1 MGFTLNDLSGSQ
13 TLTAFNWYHIAF
25 VYNYQTQQQILYLN
39 GVQDTIKSNAQP
51 YQGTNGSIQI
61 GSTQVFATTNYFNGF
76 IDNLKVTTRAKSS
89 TEILIDASLI
99 AYYSFDLPYPSNNN
113 GPNGLN
119 GTLVNTV
126 TVTGRV
132 NQAMRFTGISSY
144 F

>member
-61 GSTQVFATTNYFNGF
+61 GST
-76 IDNLKVTTRAKSS
+76 
-89 TEILIDASLI
+89 
-99 AYYSFDLPYPSNNN
+99 
-113 GPNGLN
+113 
-119 GTLVNTV
+119 
-126 TVTGRV
+126 
-132 NQAMRFTGISSY
+132 
-144 F
+144 